1 MSMRGSVL
9 ADVRFVINASPRMIS
24 LQQQAM
30 GNGPFADTVI
40 RGRNPCSTSIPSGS
54 SVRRHMINAR
64 DIRYRTLLLHT
75 PAS

>member
-40 RGRNPCSTSIPSGS
+40 RGGTRVP
-54 SVRRHMINAR
+54 
-64 DIRYRTLLLHT
+64 
-75 PAS
+75 PAFPAAAASADT